1 MNNYNNYYNPYSY
14 GFQMQDPNQLRQQ
27 VEQQLNNYQN
37 AYNKNQMLTN
47 AIQNQN
53 NNKFVGMYVEN
64 ENDVLN
70 AQIPADGTAMLF
82 VGNGIMW
89 SKKFVNGQPYIS
101 TYRFEPINNVGEPK
115 GINNQDNEETS
126 KNGKNDAINQIL
138 DYLDKLDKRILAIEG
153 KDNG

>member
-1 MNNYNNYYNPYSY
+1 MQNYNNLYNPY
-14 GFQMQDPNQLRQQ
+14 GFGYQMQDPNQLRQQ
-27 VEQQLNNYQN
+27 IEQQLSSYQN
-37 AYNKNQMLTN
+37 AYNRNQN
-47 AIQNQN
+47 IQNQN

-64 ENDVLN
+64 EAEVLN

-115 GINNQDNEETS
+115 GINIQENEENS
-126 KNGKNDAINQIL
+126 KNGKNEGINQIL
-138 DYLDKLDKRILAIEG
+138 DYLEKLDKRLVALEG
-153 KDNG
+153 KDNE